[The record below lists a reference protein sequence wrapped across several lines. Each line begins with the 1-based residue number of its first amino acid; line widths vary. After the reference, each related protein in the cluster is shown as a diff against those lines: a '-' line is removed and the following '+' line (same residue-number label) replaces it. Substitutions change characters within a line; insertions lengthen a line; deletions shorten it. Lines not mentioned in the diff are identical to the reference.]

1 MFQAAA
7 KAISVASTTSVSRG
21 ILLSIRHYCKRTP
34 TKLRISEAVSGA
46 ELGANVK
53 VQGWVRSVR
62 PQKTNLFLHVN
73 DGSSLQSLQIVASS
87 ELNDPL
93 LTYGSAVEVTGVL
106 KKSPHQ
112 KQPIELEA
120 DQIHVVG
127 ECNPVDFPF
136 KIKERHGLEYI
147 RQFPHLRC
155 RTNAFSSL
163 LRIRSEA
170 TRAIHSY
177 FKENGF
183 VHIHTPVITSNDCE
197 GAGELFQVEPSG
209 PDTGEDENFFSVPA
223 FLTVS
228 GQLHLEVMS
237 GAFLI
242 MPCHSFSSRA
252 FSRVYTFGPTFRA
265 ENSQSRRHLAE
276 FYMVEA
282 EVSFTQSLEDLAKV
296 MEDMF
301 RSATEHVLA
310 HCAEDVDLFHKH
322 VTPGHKDTVDAML
335 KKRFPVITYSEAID
349 ILNRSSQKFAFPTD
363 WGCDLQTEHEKY
375 LVKHCGN
382 IPVFVT
388 DYPYDLK
395 PFYARDNQDHPEHTA
410 AAVDLLVPGIGELCG
425 GSLREERLDLLRAR
439 LEEAGLEDTYSWYLD
454 LRRFGSVPHGGFGLG
469 FERYVQCILGV
480 DNIKDVIPF
489 PRFSHSCVL

>member
-1 MFQAAA
+1 MLRAVAR
-7 KAISVASTTSVSRG
+7 KLSVSSTTSVCRG
-21 ILLSIRHYCKRTP
+21 ISKIIRHYCQKTP
-34 TKLRISEAVSGA
+34 AKLRISEAVSGA
-46 ELGANVK
+46 ETGASVR

-62 PQKTNLFLHVN
+62 AQKTNLFLHVN
-73 DGSSLQSLQIVASS
+73 DGSSLQSLQIIASS
-87 ELNDPL
+87 ELTDPL
-93 LTYGSAVEVTGVL
+93 LTFGSAVEVTGTL

-112 KQPIELEA
+112 KQAVELEA
-120 DQIHVVG
+120 DQIRVVG
-127 ECNPVDFPF
+127 KCNPAEFPF
-136 KIKERHGLEYI
+136 KIKERHSLEYI

-170 TRAIHSY
+170 TTAIHSY

-183 VHIHTPVITSNDCE
+183 VQIHTPIITSNDCE
-197 GAGELFQVEPSG
+197 GAGELFQIEPSS
-209 PDTGEDENFFSVPA
+209 PETEENENFFSVPA

-237 GAFLI
+237 G
-242 MPCHSFSSRA
+242 A

-282 EVSFTQSLEDLAKV
+282 EVSFTQSLEDLTKV

-301 RSATEHVLA
+301 RFATEHVLA
-310 HCAEDVDLFHKH
+310 HCVEDVDLFHKH
-322 VTPGHKDTVDAML
+322 VTPGHRDTVDSML
-335 KKRFPVITYSEAID
+335 KKRFPVITYTEAID
-349 ILNRSSQKFAFPTD
+349 ILNRTSQKFSFPTH

-395 PFYARDNQDHPEHTA
+395 PFYARDNKDHPEHTA
-410 AAVDLLVPGIGELCG
+410 AAVDLLVPGVGELCG

-469 FERYVQCILGV
+469 FERYLQCILGV
-480 DNIKDVIPF
+480 DNIKDVTPF
-489 PRFSHSCVL
+489 PRFSRSCLL

>member
-7 KAISVASTTSVSRG
+7 KTLSASCQAVSF
-21 ILLSIRHYCKRTP
+21 SIRHYCRKTP
-34 TKLRISEAVSGA
+34 TKLRISEALSGA
-46 ELGANVK
+46 KLGENVK
-53 VQGWVRSVR
+53 VQGWIRSVR
-62 PQKTNLFLHVN
+62 RQKSNLFLHVN
-73 DGSSLQSLQIVASS
+73 DGSSLQSLQIVAGSQLS
-87 ELNDPL
+87 DPL
-93 LTYGSAVEVTGVL
+93 LTFGSAVEVTGVL
-106 KKSPHQ
+106 KESPHQ
-112 KQPIELEA
+112 KQPFELEA
-120 DQIHVVG
+120 DQLHVAG
-127 ECNPVDFPF
+127 ECNPMDFPF
-136 KIKERHGLEYI
+136 KIKERHSLEYI

-170 TRAIHSY
+170 TTAINSY

-183 VHIHTPVITSNDCE
+183 VQIHTPVITSNDCE
-197 GAGELFQVEPSG
+197 GAGELFQVEVKNEEG
-209 PDTGEDENFFSVPA
+209 ENFFSVPA

-237 GAFLI
+237 GAFT
-242 MPCHSFSSRA
+242 
-252 FSRVYTFGPTFRA
+252 RVYTFGPTFRA

-282 EVSFTQSLEDLAKV
+282 EVSFTQSLEDLTKV
-296 MEDMF
+296 MEDLF
-301 RSATEHVLA
+301 KSATEHVLA

-322 VTPGHKDTVDAML
+322 VTPGHRDTLDVMM
-335 KKRFPVITYSEAID
+335 KRRFLVITYSEAID
-349 ILNRSSQKFAFPTD
+349 ILSRSSQKFAFPTN

-395 PFYARDNQDHPEHTA
+395 PFYARDNQDNPAHTA
-410 AAVDLLVPGIGELCG
+410 AAVDLLVPGVGELCG

-439 LEEAGLEDTYSWYLD
+439 LEEYLD

-469 FERYVQCILGV
+469 FERYLQCILGV

-489 PRFSHSCVL
+489 PRFSNSCLL

>member
-1 MFQAAA
+1 GFFIFFLI
-7 KAISVASTTSVSRG
+7 K
-21 ILLSIRHYCKRTP
+21 
-34 TKLRISEAVSGA
+34 
-46 ELGANVK
+46 
-53 VQGWVRSVR
+53 GWVRSVR
-62 PQKTNLFLHVN
+62 AQKANLFLHVN
-73 DGSSLQSLQIVASS
+73 DGSSLLSLQVVASS

-93 LTYGSAVEVTGVL
+93 LTFGSAVEVTGTL
-106 KKSPHQ
+106 RKSPHQ
-112 KQPIELEA
+112 NQPVELEA
-120 DQIHVVG
+120 QQIHVVG

-170 TRAIHSY
+170 ATAVHSY

-183 VHIHTPVITSNDCE
+183 VQIHTPVITSNDCE

-209 PDTGEDENFFSVPA
+209 PQNEEEENFFSVPA

-237 GAFLI
+237 G
-242 MPCHSFSSRA
+242 A

-282 EVSFTQSLEDLAKV
+282 EVSFTQSLEDLTKV

-322 VTPGHKDTVDAML
+322 VTPGHRVSPEGRL
-335 KKRFPVITYSEAID
+335 FNLAID
-349 ILNRSSQKFAFPTD
+349 ILNRSSEKFAFPTD

-410 AAVDLLVPGIGELCG
+410 AAVDLLVPGVGELCG

-439 LEEAGLEDTYSWYLD
+439 AGLEDTYSWYLD

-469 FERYVQCILGV
+469 FERYLQCILGV

-489 PRFSHSCVL
+489 PRFSHSCLL

>member
-7 KAISVASTTSVSRG
+7 KTLWVASTSSRG
-21 ILLSIRHYCKRTP
+21 ALTALRHYCKKT
-34 TKLRISEAVSGA
+34 TSKLRVSEAVSGT
-46 ELGANVK
+46 EVGRKIK

-62 PQKTNLFLHVN
+62 PQKANLFLHVN

-87 ELNDPL
+87 ELSNPS
-93 LTYGSAVEVTGVL
+93 LTFGSAIEVTGTL
-106 KKSPHQ
+106 KKSPNQ
-112 KQPIELEA
+112 KQPVELEA
-120 DQIHVVG
+120 EQIHVVG

-136 KIKERHGLEYI
+136 KIKERHSLEYL
-147 RQFPHLRC
+147 RQYPHLRC

-163 LRIRSEA
+163 LRVRSEA
-170 TRAIHSY
+170 TTAIHSY
-177 FKENGF
+177 FKENAF
-183 VHIHTPVITSNDCE
+183 VQIHTPVITSNDCE
-197 GAGELFQVEPSG
+197 GAGELFQVELTSTPQLSPQPSG
-209 PDTGEDENFFSVPA
+209 PENNEDENFFSVPA

-237 GAFLI
+237 GAF
-242 MPCHSFSSRA
+242 SK
-252 FSRVYTFGPTFRA
+252 VYSFGPTFRA

-282 EVSFTQSLEDLAKV
+282 EVAFTQSLEDLTRV

-322 VTPGHKDTVDAML
+322 VTPGHREIVDSML
-335 KKRFPVITYSEAID
+335 KKKFPVITYSEAID
-349 ILNRSSQKFAFPTD
+349 ILNRCSEKFAFPTH

-388 DYPYDLK
+388 DYPYNLK

-410 AAVDLLVPGIGELCG
+410 AAVDLLVPGVGELCG

-439 LEEAGLEDTYSWYLD
+439 LEEVGLEETYSWYLD

-469 FERYVQCILGV
+469 FERYLQCILGV
-480 DNIKDVIPF
+480 ENIKDVIPF
-489 PRFSHSCVL
+489 PRFSHSCLL

>member
-1 MFQAAA
+1 MLQAAA
-7 KAISVASTTSVSRG
+7 KALSLAPTAAVSRG
-21 ILLSIRHYCKRTP
+21 LAFSARHFCKRTP
-34 TKLRISEAVSGA
+34 ATLRVCEAVSGA
-46 ELGANVK
+46 ELGQNIK
-53 VQGWVRSVR
+53 VQGWIRSVR

-73 DGSSLQSLQIVASS
+73 DGSSLQSLQVVASS
-87 ELNDPL
+87 ELNDPS
-93 LTYGSAVEVTGVL
+93 LTFGSAVEVTGIL
-106 KKSPHQ
+106 KKSLHH
-112 KQPIELEA
+112 KQPVELEA

-127 ECNPVDFPF
+127 ECNPLDFPF
-136 KIKERHGLEYI
+136 KIKERHSLEYI

-155 RTNAFSSL
+155 RTNAFSAL

-170 TRAIHSY
+170 TTAINSY
-177 FKENGF
+177 FKDNGF
-183 VHIHTPVITSNDCE
+183 VQIHTPVITSNDCE
-197 GAGELFQVEPSG
+197 GAGELFQVESSNP
-209 PDTGEDENFFSVPA
+209 EVEKENFFSVPA

-237 GAFLI
+237 GAF
-242 MPCHSFSSRA
+242 SN
-252 FSRVYTFGPTFRA
+252 VYTFGPTFRA

-282 EVSFTQSLEDLAKV
+282 EVSFTRSLEDLTKV

-322 VTPGHKDTVDAML
+322 VTPGHGDTVGSML

-349 ILNRSSQKFAFPTD
+349 ILNRSSQKFVFPTH

-395 PFYARDNQDHPEHTA
+395 PFYARDNKDHPEHTA
-410 AAVDLLVPGIGELCG
+410 AAVDLLVPGVGELCG
-425 GSLREERLDLLRAR
+425 GSLREERMDVLRAR
-439 LEEAGLEDTYSWYLD
+439 LEEVGLEDTYSWYLD
-454 LRRFGSVPHGGFGLG
+454 LRRFGSVPHGGFGMG
-469 FERYVQCILGV
+469 FERYLQCILGV

-489 PRFSHSCVL
+489 PRFSHSCLL